1 MSQRLMLRQFKEV
14 NMEEFRY
21 LLNKV
26 TWLEVFLEPE
36 EMLDLIHSWI
46 HSISFSTFLLP

>member
-1 MSQRLMLRQFKEV
+1 MSQRLMLRQFREV
-14 NMEEFRY
+14 NMEEFQY

-26 TWLEVFLEPE
+26 TWWEVFLEPE